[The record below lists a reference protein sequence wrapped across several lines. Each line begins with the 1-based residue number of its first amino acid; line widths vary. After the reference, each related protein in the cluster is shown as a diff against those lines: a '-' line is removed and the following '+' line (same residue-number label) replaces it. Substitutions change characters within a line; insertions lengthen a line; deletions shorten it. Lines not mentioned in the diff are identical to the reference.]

1 MHRYQTQLQSLA
13 VDAAFLARFF
23 DKKDSR
29 MPGVPHGLGEFSL
42 SAKVR
47 ECLRAMVLDKDGSVL
62 IEATGDRDKLE
73 LFCELLRAGN
83 RFVDVRELRIREQ
96 DETVVYD
103 DFTIR

>member
-1 MHRYQTQLQSLA
+1 MLTW
-13 VDAAFLARFF
+13 
-23 DKKDSR
+23 
-29 MPGVPHGLGEFSL
+29 E
-42 SAKVR
+42 
-47 ECLRAMVLDKDGSVL
+47 LRATGRVQFVGFRRFARTCALRCSLTGWVRNQGDGSVL
-62 IEATGDRDKLE
+62 IEATGDRNKLE